1 MRRILYCGEYTG
13 FAGGIERYAFQTARH
28 LRAAGWRV
36 DWYGTRSERG
46 EAQFRSGFDA
56 VVSAAD
62 ISAGDHDL
70 AILHKLP
77 DPELLTRLREK
88 FGERL
93 VFLAH
98 DHDLY
103 CPRRYYYT
111 PFGRINCHRACAPFR
126 CWCCSRLVSPRKWSG
141 LRKHHAALLAELR
154 GHHAAVL
161 SGFMRDNLLR
171 NNFRAEAIHLLPP
184 IVAVPETVARTA
196 SDGPLRIL
204 YVGQLIRGKGV
215 DLMLK
220 ALALLRIP
228 WRAVIVGDG
237 NDRAML
243 EGLAASLQIAD
254 RVRFTGWTDEP
265 ETFFADCD
273 AAVFPSR
280 WQEPFGLA
288 GAEAL
293 AHGVPVAAFDV
304 GGVREWLTDGKSGFA
319 VPEQDIAALAE
330 KLELFYREPELRKK
344 MGDAGRES
352 VRERFSPER
361 FLAAVESLKEAVKP

>member
-36 DWYGTRSERG
+36 DWYGTRSARG

-77 DPELLTRLREK
+77 DLEMLTQLREK

-111 PFGRINCHRACAPFR
+111 PFGRVNCRRACAPFR
-126 CWCCSRLVSPRKWSG
+126 CWCCSRLVSPRKWGG

-161 SGFMRDNLLR
+161 SNFMRDNLLR
-171 NNFRAEAIHLLPP
+171 NGFRAEAIHLLPP
-184 IVAVPETVARTA
+184 VVTVPDTVVRTA

-220 ALALLRIP
+220 ALAMLEIP
-228 WRAVIVGDG
+228 WRATVVGDG

-280 WQEPFGLA
+280 WQEPFGLS

-293 AHGVPVAAFDV
+293 AHGIPVAAFDI
-304 GGVREWLTDGKSGFA
+304 GGVREWLTDGKSGFV
-319 VPEQDIAALAE
+319 VPEQDISALAE

-361 FLAAVESLKEAVKP
+361 FLAAVERLAEAVKP